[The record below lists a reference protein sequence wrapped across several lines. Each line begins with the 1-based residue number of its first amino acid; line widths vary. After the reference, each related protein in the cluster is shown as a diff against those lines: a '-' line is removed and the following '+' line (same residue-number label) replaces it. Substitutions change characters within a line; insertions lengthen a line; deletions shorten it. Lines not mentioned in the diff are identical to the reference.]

1 MTSVPGYDYHG
12 IYEGEVVLNIDPD
25 QRGRVLV
32 QVTDVAGMEPVF
44 WAEASSPVAGSG
56 MGFYAVPAIG
66 TTVWITFVGGDPSR
80 AVWLG
85 NPHETSA
92 DLPSDVITN
101 TNPLTPPVMLY
112 TQEGHNVALIDGL
125 QLDGGPGGIFLRHA
139 FGHSIEIT
147 ETHIKLSFG
156 LPGGVQSTIQLDATG
171 VSINGTALTVSNLG
185 V

>member
-1 MTSVPGYDYHG
+1 MNGASGNDYHG
-12 IYEGEVVLNIDPD
+12 IYQGEVVLNIDPE
-25 QRGRVLV
+25 QRGRLMV
-32 QVTDVAGMEPVF
+32 QVTDVAGMEPVI

-66 TTVWITFVGGDPSR
+66 TTVWVSFVGGDVR
-80 AVWLG
+80 QAIWLG

-92 DLPSDVITN
+92 DLPTEVITN
-101 TNPLTPPVMLY
+101 TDPLTPPVMLY

-139 FGHSIEIT
+139 LGHAIEIT
-147 ETHIKLSFG
+147 ETYIKLSFG
-156 LPGGVQSTIQLDATG
+156 LPGGLQSTIQLDATG